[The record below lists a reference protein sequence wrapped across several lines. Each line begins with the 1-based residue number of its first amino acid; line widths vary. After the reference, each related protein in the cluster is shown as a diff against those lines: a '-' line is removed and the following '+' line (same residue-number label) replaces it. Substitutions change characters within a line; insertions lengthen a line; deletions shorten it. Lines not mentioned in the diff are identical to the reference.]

1 MKDGETIHLY
11 DLAIVAGTGSYSKY
25 TGGSIVQDVI
35 QFNEN
40 GEMLEVGEMQVEL
53 TLVEPEMYTEQDDDE
68 EDSEI
73 AIRIEAEGGFWEGIY
88 DTDGTRIGALYQ
100 NVIYDANSNTRIGMN
115 QGYSYSF
122 PNESYIQ
129 IDLGYSYGLLSN
141 ANRRFIFDNGDS
153 MDIFNEIVVHGSG

>member
-1 MKDGETIHLY
+1 
-11 DLAIVAGTGSYSKY
+11 
-25 TGGSIVQDVI
+25 
-35 QFNEN
+35 
-40 GEMLEVGEMQVEL
+40 
-53 TLVEPEMYTEQDDDE
+53 MYTEQDGDE

-73 AIRIEAEGGFWEGIY
+73 TIRIEAEGGFLEGIY
-88 DTDGTRIGALYQ
+88 DTNGTRIGALYQ

-153 MDIFNEIVVHGSG
+153 MDIFNEIVCTWYWTICKVYWIGIAREFLLPRIHMLARLRWCHLVLHHHQRMT